1 VLSAALLAGELT
13 LLKVLGAPLGVL
25 VATTCISY
33 PALLFAFGSL
43 SLDDLRLLIGRER
56 LA

>member
-1 VLSAALLAGELT
+1 V
-13 LLKVLGAPLGVL
+13 LKVLGAPLGVL

-43 SLDDLRLLIGRER
+43 SLDDVRLLIGRER